1 MRNSTSIYHL
11 EVILDAIHDGIIA
24 IDKQGRVVQ
33 INQAAAELVGAAK
46 TRLSASTLSR
56 SYPIP
61 GCGGCWNGEPEINRQ
76 QELGDNTVLLSSR
89 IPVRDGTGQ
98 IIGAV
103 AVFRDISDIRKLAE
117 EITDLKEIRS
127 LLEAIINATRMPFP
141 LWTKRAGES

>member
-1 MRNSTSIYHL
+1 M
-11 EVILDAIHDGIIA
+11 
-24 IDKQGRVVQ
+24 Q

-46 TRLSASTLSR
+46 DQAIGQHIEQIIPNSRLRRVLET
-56 SYPIP
+56 
-61 GCGGCWNGEPEINRQ
+61 GEPEINRQ

-127 LLEAIINATRMPFP
+127 LLEAIINATQDAISVVDKEGRGIMINPAY
-141 LWTKRAGES
+141 KRITGYSEADVLGKPATVDIAQG